1 MSVLVSVQAIDP
13 YSGGHTHTSHS
24 PFVRNS
30 SGSSSFVYT
39 YSQSSYGFN
48 MADDTRKVRVE
59 EQLKIKIGEA
69 KNLLGRNGN
78 NCGASS
84 SGSKENRDVYCTV
97 ALDQEE
103 ICRTPT
109 IERTLSPFFGEEYQF
124 EIPRSFRYLSVYVWD
139 RDRHLKQ
146 DKPYGK
152 IAIKREDLHQ
162 YNHKDHWFPL
172 RPVDED
178 SEVQGMAHLEI
189 TVDDGVGNLK
199 QTNEFDDFGRFHM
212 GQSANNSNSSFGSV
226 ISSNG
231 SSDTKENSSSSHH
244 HLLHHHHLVNNSANS
259 TNLKLSFPS
268 KSSVSGSIG
277 SGSVVVGGGGG
288 TLRTI
293 FGGSS
298 DFGNNVQPQPFRN
311 ILDSSG
317 SSSRSSRISI
327 KLTECMDLAR
337 KNGLCD
343 PFAILT
349 AHYSNKKKI
358 TKRTKVRKK
367 TVNPQFG
374 EMVSFDLCVDACG
387 SDSKSDSN
395 NTYTVVPLGG
405 ADLCEVVITFW
416 HDSPGMGD
424 DVFLGEIKLPVRGK
438 QQLNAVQHSAWYYLQ
453 PRTSQS
459 RPSRTCA
466 TPPGTRL
473 SCDNSLGSLRLK
485 LNYTADHVFPLA
497 TYDQLMNIL
506 IQSIDQKPITA
517 SAVHILGEIIQNKTE
532 VAQPLVRLFTHS
544 NVIAPMI
551 KSLADHEISKLT
563 DPTTIFRGNT
573 LVSKMMDE
581 AMRLSGLHYLHNTL
595 RPIVEEIF
603 ADKKPCEIDPARV
616 KDKSM
621 IDNNLLNLQD
631 YVEKVFEAITNS
643 AVKCPAVLCQIFHD
657 LRECAAK
664 YFPQNKEVRY
674 SVVSGFIFLRF
685 FAPAILGPKLFD
697 LTTEPVDEQTTRTL
711 TLISKTIQSLG
722 NLVSSRSA
730 QQPCKEQ
737 YTGQLYKKFC
747 TEKHVEAIKHFL
759 EVISTVGAN
768 ITDCSSSAL
777 EPAVVLKEGMM
788 TKRAQGRKRF
798 GRRNFKQRY
807 FRLTTQSLSYAKAKG
822 KRPICDIP
830 LMDILAVERVAERSF
845 KMQNIFQIVRKERPL
860 YVQTANCVEEKEWVD
875 LLSKICQS
883 NKARLE
889 HFHPCAYINGMWT
902 CCSEIDQYA
911 PGCTAV
917 SKKPFQMELATALD
931 PARDLQRLH
940 SLIMVNFASLEELD
954 PTLNATCDDPGA
966 ARQTIKKLNEIASSL
981 ERIHRKYKTMLAR
994 EMRYGS
1000 RQAPIGDDNYLHTS
1014 RLMAAGGNLAATAA
1028 AAAASIIPQHFE
1040 KSPHFFQRNNPLRSS
1055 DNERFSQC

>member
-1 MSVLVSVQAIDP
+1 
-13 YSGGHTHTSHS
+13 
-24 PFVRNS
+24 
-30 SGSSSFVYT
+30 
-39 YSQSSYGFN
+39 
-48 MADDTRKVRVE
+48 MAVDTRKARVE

-69 KNLLGRNGN
+69 KNLVGRNGN
-78 NCGASS
+78 NCTASS

-124 EIPRSFRYLSVYVWD
+124 EIPRRFRYLSVYVWD

-178 SEVQGMAHLEI
+178 SEVQGMAHLQI

-199 QTNEFDDFGRFHM
+199 QTQEFDEFNHFHVNH
-212 GQSANNSNSSFGSV
+212 STNNSSSSFGSV
-226 ISSNG
+226 LSSNS
-231 SSDTKENSSSSHH
+231 SSDTKENSAAPE
-244 HLLHHHHLVNNSANS
+244 HLQHLIQQVVHNSVNS
-259 TNLKLSFPS
+259 TNFKLGSE
-268 KSSVSGSIG
+268 SSDGVFGGYIG
-277 SGSVVVGGGGG
+277 GVGCQ
-288 TLRTI
+288 RRI
-293 FGGSS
+293 VCGSS
-298 DFGNNVQPQPFRN
+298 DFGNNVQQHPFRN
-311 ILDSSG
+311 ILECSS

-343 PFAILT
+343 PYAILT
-349 AHYSNKKKI
+349 AHYSNRKKI
-358 TKRTKVRKK
+358 SKRTKGRKK
-367 TVNPQFG
+367 TVNPEFG
-374 EMVSFDLCVDACG
+374 ETVSFDLCVDACG
-387 SDSKSDSN
+387 SDSKNDSN

-438 QQLNAVQHSAWYYLQ
+438 QQLNAVQQSAWYYLQ
-453 PRTSQS
+453 PRTSHS

-497 TYDQLMNIL
+497 TYDQLLNIL
-506 IQSIDQKPITA
+506 IQSIDQKPITS

-532 VAQPLVRLFTHS
+532 VAQPLVRLFTYT
-544 NVIAPMI
+544 NLIAPMI

-595 RPIVEEIF
+595 RPIVAEIF
-603 ADKKPCEIDPARV
+603 SDKKPCEIDPARV

-621 IDNNLLNLQD
+621 IDTNLINLQD
-631 YVEKVFEAITNS
+631 YVEKVFEAITKS

-747 TEKHVEAIKHFL
+747 TEKHVDAIKHFL

-768 ITDCSSSAL
+768 ITDCESTVL
-777 EPAVVLKEGMM
+777 EPVVLKEGMM

-822 KRPICDIP
+822 KRPLCDIP
-830 LMDILAVERVAERSF
+830 LSEILAVERLTERSF
-845 KMQNIFQIVRKERPL
+845 KMQNIFQIVRKDRPL

-889 HFHPCAYINGMWT
+889 HFHPCAYINGVWT
-902 CCSEIDQYA
+902 CCNVSDQYA
-911 PGCTAV
+911 AGCEAV
-917 SKKPFQMELATALD
+917 SPKPFQMEQATVLD

-940 SLIMVNFASLEELD
+940 SLIIANFGSLEELD
-954 PTLNATCDDPGA
+954 PALAAACEDPTA
-966 ARQTIKKLNEIASSL
+966 SRRTIKQLNEIANSL
-981 ERIHRKYKTMLAR
+981 ERIHRKYKTILVR

-1014 RLMAAGGNLAATAA
+1014 RLMAAGGNLAATAVA
-1028 AAAASIIPQHFE
+1028 ATASIMPQHFE
-1040 KSPHFFQRNNPLRSS
+1040 RSPNLFHRNHQLRSS
-1055 DNERFSQC
+1055 DNERYSQC

>member
-1 MSVLVSVQAIDP
+1 METDRRRGVAWQ
-13 YSGGHTHTSHS
+13 
-24 PFVRNS
+24 N
-30 SGSSSFVYT
+30 
-39 YSQSSYGFN
+39 
-48 MADDTRKVRVE
+48 RKC
-59 EQLKIKIGEA
+59 EA

-78 NCGASS
+78 NCGGSSS

-189 TVDDGVGNLK
+189 SVDDGVGNLK
-199 QTNEFDDFGRFHM
+199 QVPEFDDHFQVNH
-212 GQSANNSNSSFGSV
+212 QSSNNSTS
-226 ISSNG
+226 
-231 SSDTKENSSSSHH
+231 
-244 HLLHHHHLVNNSANS
+244 
-259 TNLKLSFPS
+259 
-268 KSSVSGSIG
+268 
-277 SGSVVVGGGGG
+277 
-288 TLRTI
+288 TI
-293 FGGSS
+293 FGGSGS
-298 DFGNNVQPQPFRN
+298 DFGNNQQQPFRN
-311 ILDSSG
+311 ILDSSTG
-317 SSSRSSRISI
+317 SSSARSSRISI

-343 PFAILT
+343 PYAILT

-367 TVNPQFG
+367 TVNPEFG
-374 EMVSFDLCVDACG
+374 ETVSFDLCVDACGG

-405 ADLCEVVITFW
+405 ADLCEVVIAFW

-438 QQLNAVQHSAWYYLQ
+438 QQLNAVQQSAWYYLQ
-453 PRTSQS
+453 PRTSHS
-459 RPSRTCA
+459 RPTRTCA

-473 SCDNSLGSLRLK
+473 SSDNSLGSLRLK
-485 LNYTADHVFPLA
+485 LNYNADHVFPLA
-497 TYDQLMNIL
+497 TYDQLLNIL

-532 VAQPLVRLFTHS
+532 VAQPLVRLFTYT
-544 NVIAPMI
+544 NLIAPMI
-551 KSLADHEISKLT
+551 KALADHEISKLT

-603 ADKKPCEIDPARV
+603 AEKKPCEIDPARV

-621 IDNNLLNLQD
+621 IDTNLVNLQE
-631 YVEKVFEAITNS
+631 YVEKVFEAITKS
-643 AVKCPAVLCQIFHD
+643 AVKCPPVLCQIFHD

-664 YFPQNKEVRY
+664 YFPQNREVRY

-737 YTGQLYKKFC
+737 YTGQLYKRFC
-747 TEKHVEAIKHFL
+747 TEKHVDAIKHFL

-768 ITDCSSSAL
+768 ITDGETTML
-777 EPAVVLKEGMM
+777 EPVMLKEGMM

-830 LMDILAVERVAERSF
+830 LAEILAVERLTERSF

-902 CCSEIDQYA
+902 CCKVTDQYA
-911 PGCTAV
+911 TGCTAV
-917 SKKPFQMELATALD
+917 SPKPFQMELATALD

-940 SLIMVNFASLEELD
+940 SLIMVNFGSLEELD
-954 PTLNATCDDPGA
+954 PTLNAACDDPAA
-966 ARQTIKKLNEIASSL
+966 ARKTIKKLNELANGL

-1014 RLMAAGGNLAATAA
+1014 RLLAGGGGASGGVGGGNLAATAA
-1028 AAAASIIPQHFE
+1028 AAAAAFE
-1040 KSPHFFQRNNPLRSS
+1040 RSPGLFHRNHPLRSS

>member
-1 MSVLVSVQAIDP
+1 
-13 YSGGHTHTSHS
+13 
-24 PFVRNS
+24 
-30 SGSSSFVYT
+30 
-39 YSQSSYGFN
+39 

-78 NCGASS
+78 NCGGAT

-109 IERTLSPFFGEEYQF
+109 IERTLGPFFGEEYQF

-189 TVDDGVGNLK
+189 TIDDGVGNLK
-199 QTNEFDDFGRFHM
+199 QSNEFDDCSSF
-212 GQSANNSNSSFGSV
+212 QVTTSTNNSTSSFGSV
-226 ISSNG
+226 ISSA
-231 SSDTKENSSSSHH
+231 SSDTKENSTSSHH
-244 HLLHHHHLVNNSANS
+244 HHHQLHHLHHQGFLMNSSVNS

-268 KSSVSGSIG
+268 KSASSAG
-277 SGSVVVGGGGG
+277 SGGSGGG

-298 DFGNNVQPQPFRN
+298 DFGNNVQQQPFRN
-311 ILDSSG
+311 ILDSS
-317 SSSRSSRISI
+317 SSTSRSSRISI
-327 KLTECMDLAR
+327 KLTECVNLAR

-343 PFAILT
+343 PYAILT
-349 AHYSNKKKI
+349 AHYSNKKKL
-358 TKRTKVRKK
+358 TKRTKVKKK
-367 TVNPQFG
+367 TVNPEFG
-374 EMVSFDLCVDACG
+374 DTVSFDLCVDAC
-387 SDSKSDSN
+387 SDSKGDSN

-453 PRTSQS
+453 PRTSHS
-459 RPSRTCA
+459 RPTRTCA

-497 TYDQLMNIL
+497 TYDQLLNIL
-506 IQSIDQKPITA
+506 IQSIDQKPITS

-532 VAQPLVRLFTHS
+532 VAQPLVRLFTYT
-544 NVIAPMI
+544 NLIAPMI
-551 KSLADHEISKLT
+551 KALADHEISKLT

-616 KDKSM
+616 KDKSQ
-621 IDNNLLNLQD
+621 IDSNLVNLQD
-631 YVEKVFEAITNS
+631 YVEKVFEAITKS
-643 AVKCPAVLCQIFHD
+643 AVRCPTVLCQIFHD

-747 TEKHVEAIKHFL
+747 TERHVEAIKHFL
-759 EVISTVGAN
+759 EVISTVGATN
-768 ITDCSSSAL
+768 ITDADATPML
-777 EPAVVLKEGMM
+777 EPVVLKEGMM

-822 KRPICDIP
+822 KQPICDIP
-830 LMDILAVERVAERSF
+830 LSEILAVERLTERSF
-845 KMQNIFQIVRKERPL
+845 KMQNIFQ
-860 YVQTANCVEEKEWVD
+860 
-875 LLSKICQS
+875 
-883 NKARLE
+883 
-889 HFHPCAYINGMWT
+889 
-902 CCSEIDQYA
+902 
-911 PGCTAV
+911 V
-917 SKKPFQMELATALD
+917 SD
-931 PARDLQRLH
+931 
-940 SLIMVNFASLEELD
+940 
-954 PTLNATCDDPGA
+954 
-966 ARQTIKKLNEIASSL
+966 
-981 ERIHRKYKTMLAR
+981 R
-994 EMRYGS
+994 EPY
-1000 RQAPIGDDNYLHTS
+1000 
-1014 RLMAAGGNLAATAA
+1014 
-1028 AAAASIIPQHFE
+1028 
-1040 KSPHFFQRNNPLRSS
+1040 
-1055 DNERFSQC
+1055 

>member
-1 MSVLVSVQAIDP
+1 
-13 YSGGHTHTSHS
+13 
-24 PFVRNS
+24 
-30 SGSSSFVYT
+30 
-39 YSQSSYGFN
+39 

-69 KNLLGRNGN
+69 KNLIGRNGN

-84 SGSKENRDVYCTV
+84 SGSKENRDVYCTI

-124 EIPRSFRYLSVYVWD
+124 EIPRNFRYLAVYVWD

-199 QTNEFDDFGRFHM
+199 QNNEFDECSHHHF
-212 GQSANNSNSSFGSV
+212 QSSNNSTSSFGSV
-226 ISSNG
+226 IS
-231 SSDTKENSSSSHH
+231 DTKENSTSSHLNHQHHPHLHHSHH
-244 HLLHHHHLVNNSANS
+244 HQHHHMVNNSVNS
-259 TNLKLSFPS
+259 TNLKLSYPS
-268 KSSVSGSIG
+268 KS
-277 SGSVVVGGGGG
+277 VGGGHG
-288 TLRTI
+288 TLKTI

-298 DFGNNVQPQPFRN
+298 DFGNNVQQQPFRN
-311 ILDSSG
+311 ILDTSS

-327 KLTECMDLAR
+327 KLTECINLAR

-343 PFAILT
+343 PFAIIT

-358 TKRTKVRKK
+358 THRTKVRKK
-367 TVNPQFG
+367 TVNPEFG
-374 EMVSFDLCVDACG
+374 EVVGFDLCVDVYG
-387 SDSKSDSN
+387 SDSRSDSN
-395 NTYTVVPLGG
+395 NTYTVAPLGG
-405 ADLCEVVITFW
+405 ADLCEVVIVVM
-416 HDSPGMGD
+416 HKGGMGD

-438 QQLNAVQHSAWYYLQ
+438 QQLNAVQQSAWYYLQ
-453 PRTSQS
+453 PRTSHS
-459 RPSRTCA
+459 RPTRTCA

-497 TYDQLMNIL
+497 TYDQLLNIL
-506 IQSIDQKPITA
+506 IQSIDQRPITA
-517 SAVHILGEIIQNKTE
+517 SAVHILGEITQNKTE
-532 VAQPLVRLFTHS
+532 VAQPLVRLFTHT

-551 KSLADHEISKLT
+551 KALADHEISKLT

-616 KDKSM
+616 KDKNV
-621 IDNNLLNLQD
+621 IDTNLVNLQE
-631 YVEKVFEAITNS
+631 YVEKVFEAITKS

-747 TEKHVEAIKHFL
+747 TEKHVDAIKHFL

-768 ITDCSSSAL
+768 ICDDDSTTVL
-777 EPAVVLKEGMM
+777 EPVVLKEGMM

-798 GRRNFKQRY
+798 GRRNFKQRF

-830 LMDILAVERVAERSF
+830 LAEILAVERLNERSF

-889 HFHPCAYINGMWT
+889 RFHPCAYINGMWT
-902 CCSEIDQYA
+902 CCTKTDQYA
-911 PGCTAV
+911 AGCTAV
-917 SKKPFQMELATALD
+917 SPTPFQMELATALD

-940 SLIMVNFASLEELD
+940 SLIMANFHGLEELD
-954 PTLNATCDDPGA
+954 STLTAACEDPGA
-966 ARQTIKKLNEIASSL
+966 ARKTIKKLNEIANTL
-981 ERIHRKYKTMLAR
+981 ERIHRNYKTMLAR

-1014 RLMAAGGNLAATAA
+1014 RMIAAAAASSGAGNLAATTAA
-1028 AAAASIIPQHFE
+1028 AVAPSSMLSSSPHYD
-1040 KSPHFFQRNNPLRSS
+1040 KSPPGLFHRNHPLRSS

>member
-13 YSGGHTHTSHS
+13 YNSGHTHTSHS
-24 PFVRNS
+24 PFVRSS

-199 QTNEFDDFGRFHM
+199 QTHEFDDFGRFHM
-212 GQSANNSNSSFGSV
+212 SQSTNNSNSSFGSV

-231 SSDTKENSSSSHH
+231 SSDTKENSTSSHH
-244 HLLHHHHLVNNSANS
+244 HVHHQHHLVNNSANS

-268 KSSVSGSIG
+268 KNSVSGSIG
-277 SGSVVVGGGGG
+277 SGSIVGGGGGGTG

-298 DFGNNVQPQPFRN
+298 DFGNNVQPFRQ
-311 ILDSSG
+311 ILDTSG

-367 TVNPQFG
+367 TVNPEFG
-374 EMVSFDLCVDACG
+374 ETVSFDLCVDACG

-438 QQLNAVQHSAWYYLQ
+438 QQLNAVQNSAWYYLQ
-453 PRTSQS
+453 PRTSHS

-497 TYDQLMNIL
+497 TYDQLLNIL
-506 IQSIDQKPITA
+506 IQSIDQKPVTA
-517 SAVHILGEIIQNKTE
+517 SAVYILGEIIQNKTE
-532 VAQPLVRLFTHS
+532 VAQPLVRLFTHTGQ
-544 NVIAPMI
+544 IAPMI

-621 IDNNLLNLQD
+621 IDSNLLNLQD

-768 ITDCSSSAL
+768 ITDCESTVL
-777 EPAVVLKEGMM
+777 EPVVLKEGMM

-822 KRPICDIP
+822 KSPICDIP
-830 LMDILAVERVAERSF
+830 LSEILAVERLTERSF

-889 HFHPCAYINGMWT
+889 HFHPCAYITGLWT
-902 CCSEIDQYA
+902 CCKESDQYA
-911 PGCTAV
+911 PGCAAV
-917 SKKPFQMELATALD
+917 SPKPFQMELSTALD

-940 SLIMVNFASLEELD
+940 SLIMVNFASLD
-954 PTLNATCDDPGA
+954 PTLNATGDDPAA
-966 ARQTIKKLNEIASSL
+966 ARKTIKKLNEIANSL
-981 ERIHRKYKTMLAR
+981 ERIHRKYKTILAR

-1000 RQAPIGDDNYLHTS
+1000 RQAPIGDDNYLYTS
-1014 RLMAAGGNLAATAA
+1014 RLMAAGNNLAATAA
-1028 AAAASIIPQHFE
+1028 AAAASIIPQHIE
-1040 KSPHFFQRNNPLRSS
+1040 KSPHLFHRNHPLRSS

>member
-1 MSVLVSVQAIDP
+1 
-13 YSGGHTHTSHS
+13 
-24 PFVRNS
+24 
-30 SGSSSFVYT
+30 
-39 YSQSSYGFN
+39 

-69 KNLLGRNGN
+69 KNLIGRNGN
-78 NCGASS
+78 NCGGSSS
-84 SGSKENRDVYCTV
+84 SGSKENRDVYCTI

-124 EIPRSFRYLSVYVWD
+124 EIPRHFRYLSVYVWD

-189 TVDDGVGNLK
+189 SVDDGVGNLK
-199 QTNEFDDFGRFHM
+199 QSNEFDDCGSHHNF
-212 GQSANNSNSSFGSV
+212 QSSNNSTSSFGSV
-226 ISSNG
+226 ISSSG
-231 SSDTKENSSSSHH
+231 SSDTKENSSSSHLNHQH
-244 HLLHHHHLVNNSANS
+244 HPHLHLSHHHHQQQQLHHPIMVNNSVHS
-259 TNLKLSFPS
+259 TNFKLSFPS
-268 KSSVSGSIG
+268 KSGH
-277 SGSVVVGGGGG
+277 G
-288 TLRTI
+288 TLKTI

-298 DFGNNVQPQPFRN
+298 DFGNNVQQQQPFRN
-311 ILDSSG
+311 ILDTSSS
-317 SSSRSSRISI
+317 SSSRSSRITI
-327 KLTECMDLAR
+327 KLTECMNLAR

-343 PFAILT
+343 PFAIIT
-349 AHYSNKKKI
+349 AHYSNRKKMSH
-358 TKRTKVRKK
+358 RTKVRKK
-367 TVNPQFG
+367 TVNPEFS
-374 EMVSFDLCVDACG
+374 EIVCFDLCVDVCG
-387 SDSKSDSN
+387 SDSRSDSN
-395 NTYTVVPLGG
+395 NTYTVAPLGG
-405 ADLCEVVITFW
+405 ADLCEIVIAFM
-416 HDSPGMGD
+416 HKGGMGD

-438 QQLNAVQHSAWYYLQ
+438 QQLNAVQQSAWYYLQ
-453 PRTSQS
+453 PRTSHS
-459 RPSRTCA
+459 RPTRTCA

-532 VAQPLVRLFTHS
+532 VAQPLVRLFTHT
-544 NVIAPMI
+544 NKIARII
-551 KSLADHEISKLT
+551 KALADHEISKLT

-616 KDKSM
+616 KDKGQ
-621 IDNNLLNLQD
+621 IDTNLVNLQE
-631 YVEKVFEAITNS
+631 YVEKVFEAITRS
-643 AVKCPAVLCQIFHD
+643 AVRCPAVLCQIFHD

-747 TEKHVEAIKHFL
+747 TEKHVDAIKHFL

-768 ITDCSSSAL
+768 ICDDDSTTVL
-777 EPAVVLKEGMM
+777 EPVVLKEGMM

-822 KRPICDIP
+822 KQPLCDIP
-830 LMDILAVERVAERSF
+830 LAEILAVERLNERSF

-902 CCSEIDQYA
+902 CCSVNDQYA
-911 PGCTAV
+911 AGCTAV
-917 SKKPFQMELATALD
+917 SPSPFQMELATALD

-940 SLIMVNFASLEELD
+940 SLIMANFHGLEELD
-954 PTLNATCDDPGA
+954 STLTAACEDPAA
-966 ARQTIKKLNEIASSL
+966 ARKTIKKLNEIANSL

-1014 RLMAAGGNLAATAA
+1014 RMMAAAAASGGGGGGGGLAATAA
-1028 AAAASIIPQHFE
+1028 AAVAASSMMLPASQHFD
-1040 KSPHFFQRNNPLRSS
+1040 KSPGLFHRNHPLRSS

>member
-1 MSVLVSVQAIDP
+1 MMTALS
-13 YSGGHTHTSHS
+13 
-24 PFVRNS
+24 
-30 SGSSSFVYT
+30 
-39 YSQSSYGFN
+39 
-48 MADDTRKVRVE
+48 
-59 EQLKIKIGEA
+59 EA
-69 KNLLGRNGN
+69 KNLIGRNGN
-78 NCGASS
+78 NCGSSS
-84 SGSKENRDVYCTV
+84 SGSKENRDVYCTI

-124 EIPRSFRYLSVYVWD
+124 EIPRHFRYLSVYVWD

-199 QTNEFDDFGRFHM
+199 QCNEFDDC
-212 GQSANNSNSSFGSV
+212 
-226 ISSNG
+226 
-231 SSDTKENSSSSHH
+231 SSHH
-244 HLLHHHHLVNNSANS
+244 HFQSSNNS
-259 TNLKLSFPS
+259 T
-268 KSSVSGSIG
+268 SS
-277 SGSVVVGGGGG
+277 GGGG
-288 TLRTI
+288 TLKTI

-298 DFGNNVQPQPFRN
+298 DFGNNVQQQSFRN
-311 ILDSSG
+311 ILDTSS

-327 KLTECMDLAR
+327 KLTECMNLAR

-343 PFAILT
+343 SYAILT

-358 TKRTKVRKK
+358 SHRTKVKKK
-367 TVNPQFG
+367 TVNPEFG
-374 EMVSFDLCVDACG
+374 EVASFDLCVDVCG
-387 SDSKSDSN
+387 SDSRSDSN
-395 NTYTVVPLGG
+395 NTYTVAPLGG
-405 ADLCEVVITFW
+405 ADLCEVVIAFM
-416 HDSPGMGD
+416 HKGGIGD

-438 QQLNAVQHSAWYYLQ
+438 QQLNAVQQSAWYYLQ
-453 PRTSQS
+453 PRTSHS
-459 RPSRTCA
+459 RPTRTCA

-485 LNYTADHVFPLA
+485 LIYTADHVFPLA
-497 TYDQLMNIL
+497 TYDHLLNIL
-506 IQSIDQKPITA
+506 IQSINQKPITA

-532 VAQPLVRLFTHS
+532 VAQPLVRLFTHT

-551 KSLADHEISKLT
+551 KALADHEISKLT

-621 IDNNLLNLQD
+621 IDTNLVNLQE
-631 YVEKVFEAITNS
+631 YVEKVFEAITKS

-747 TEKHVEAIKHFL
+747 TEKHVDAIKHFL

-768 ITDCSSSAL
+768 ICDDDSTTVL
-777 EPAVVLKEGMM
+777 EPVVLKEGMM

-830 LMDILAVERVAERSF
+830 LAEILAVERLTERSF

-902 CCSEIDQYA
+902 CCAENDQYA
-911 PGCTAV
+911 AGCTAV
-917 SKKPFQMELATALD
+917 SPTPFQMELATALD
-931 PARDLQRLH
+931 PARELQRLH
-940 SLIMVNFASLEELD
+940 SLIMANFHGLEELD
-954 PTLNATCDDPGA
+954 STLTAACEDPGA
-966 ARQTIKKLNEIASSL
+966 ARKTIKKLNEIANSL

-1014 RLMAAGGNLAATAA
+1014 RMIAAAAASSGNGNLAATAA
-1028 AAAASIIPQHFE
+1028 AAVAASSMLPASQHFD
-1040 KSPHFFQRNNPLRSS
+1040 KSPGLFHRNHPLRRS

>member
-1 MSVLVSVQAIDP
+1 
-13 YSGGHTHTSHS
+13 
-24 PFVRNS
+24 
-30 SGSSSFVYT
+30 
-39 YSQSSYGFN
+39 
-48 MADDTRKVRVE
+48 MAVDTRKARVE

-69 KNLLGRNGN
+69 KNLIGRNGN

-84 SGSKENRDVYCTV
+84 SASKENRDVYCTV

-109 IERTLSPFFGEEYQF
+109 IERTLSPFFGEVYQF
-124 EIPRSFRYLSVYVWD
+124 EIPRRFRYLSVYVWD

-199 QTNEFDDFGRFHM
+199 QTQEFDDYNHFHVNH
-212 GQSANNSNSSFGSV
+212 STNNSSSSFGSV
-226 ISSNG
+226 LSSNS
-231 SSDTKENSSSSHH
+231 SSDTKENSASPEH
-244 HLLHHHHLVNNSANS
+244 LHHFIQQVVQNSVNS
-259 TNLKLSFPS
+259 TKLRLASESRGFDG
-268 KSSVSGSIG
+268 VIG
-277 SGSVVVGGGGG
+277 GFNGGVGFQ
-288 TLRTI
+288 RQNI
-293 FGGSS
+293 CGSS
-298 DFGNNVQPQPFRN
+298 DFGNNVQQQPFRN
-311 ILDSSG
+311 ILESN
-317 SSSRSSRISI
+317 RSSRISI

-343 PFAILT
+343 PYAILT

-358 TKRTKVRKK
+358 SKRTKGRKK
-367 TVNPQFG
+367 TVNPEFG
-374 EMVSFDLCVDACG
+374 ETVSFDLCVDACG

-405 ADLCEVVITFW
+405 ADLCEVTITFW

-438 QQLNAVQHSAWYYLQ
+438 QQLNAVQQSAWYYLQ
-453 PRTSQS
+453 PRTSHS

-485 LNYTADHVFPLA
+485 LDYSADHVFPLA
-497 TYDQLMNIL
+497 TYDQLLNIL
-506 IQSIDQKPITA
+506 IQSIDQKPITS

-532 VAQPLVRLFTHS
+532 VAQPLVRLFTYT
-544 NVIAPMI
+544 NLIAPMI

-595 RPIVEEIF
+595 RPIVAAIF
-603 ADKKPCEIDPARV
+603 SEKKPCEIDPARV

-621 IDNNLLNLQD
+621 IDTNLINLQD
-631 YVEKVFEAITNS
+631 YVEKVFEAITKS

-747 TEKHVEAIKHFL
+747 TEKHVDAIKHFL

-768 ITDCSSSAL
+768 ITDCESTVL
-777 EPAVVLKEGMM
+777 EPVVLKEGMM

-822 KRPICDIP
+822 KRPLCDIP
-830 LMDILAVERVAERSF
+830 LSEILAVERLTERSF
-845 KMQNIFQIVRKERPL
+845 KMQNIFQIVRKDRPL

-902 CCSEIDQYA
+902 CCNESDQYA
-911 PGCTAV
+911 SGCQAV
-917 SKKPFQMELATALD
+917 SPKPFQMEQATVLD

-940 SLIMVNFASLEELD
+940 SLIIVNFGSLEELD
-954 PTLNATCDDPGA
+954 PALTAACEDPA
-966 ARQTIKKLNEIASSL
+966 ASRRTIKQLNEIANSL
-981 ERIHRKYKTMLAR
+981 ERIHRKYKTTLAR

-1014 RLMAAGGNLAATAA
+1014 RLMVAGGNLAVTVA
-1028 AAAASIIPQHFE
+1028 AAAASYLPQHFE
-1040 KSPHFFQRNNPLRSS
+1040 RSPNPFHRNHQLRSS